1 MANSFI
7 DPLMD
12 AFKKYPL
19 LGAKDATALIA
30 IAGGVASA
38 HPAMNGNLV
47 FLCVGAALTAFGV
60 STIIYPRLSESLSI
74 VDKSKDVGFVL
85 PSDDVYDEP
94 GILLGYTKDDNRKVV
109 LPFRL
114 QSYHMSIIGA
124 SGYGKTTLLMGMLY
138 QQVRSGGGFIFGDAK
153 IDADTRDTLGYW
165 ATKTGRANEFYIIN
179 FDDPSNGNTY
189 NPALEGD
196 ADEVSSRLMNVMP
209 ESTGGGADHYRSSVQ
224 LAITIIIAA
233 LKSRN
238 IRYTFSDLSILMQSS
253 AALEWLLNKT
263 PEGSSE
269 RMNLE
274 VFLNKFRKVE
284 HSKDGTI
291 SHPIDENKIKDT
303 LGGLGNRIGN
313 FAQGKMGEVMNTYTP
328 EIDLYDIIMNN
339 KMLYVML
346 PTMAKNEQAIIFMK
360 MFIGDLRS
368 AVSKIQKLPK
378 TERPQPT
385 FMVPID
391 EFGPVA
397 TESIATL
404 FEQARSAG
412 LQLMPGFQ
420 TFGQLDKVG
429 ESFDD
434 ILLQNTTTKAYFKFG
449 VSDSAER
456 AADNIGHTKNFQ
468 HSITSSQG
476 EGDGAQTLRATPQ
489 ATLSANEGSG
499 DTWRTMEEH
508 KIRID
513 QLKGL
518 DKGEAIITIGPKI
531 YHVQIPMLYSPIDAN
546 PNRKPYTSL
555 KHPSY
560 VPSSETCADLSK
572 KYKSFVRTNEVKK
585 PKDVKI
591 DKGEE
596 SFKDDDKE

>member
-1 MANSFI
+1 MANKFV

-12 AFKKYPL
+12 AFNKYPL
-19 LGAKDATALIA
+19 LGARDASALLG
-30 IAGGVASA
+30 IAGGIASA
-38 HPAMNGNLV
+38 HPIANGSVAALG
-47 FLCVGAALTAFGV
+47 VGAALVAAGV
-60 STIIYPRLSESLSI
+60 STILYPRLKESTSL

-85 PSDDVYDEP
+85 PSDEVYDEP
-94 GILLGYTKDDNRKVV
+94 GLVVGYTKDDNRKVV
-109 LPFRL
+109 LPYNL
-114 QSYHMSIIGA
+114 LSYHMSIIGA
-124 SGYGKTTLLMGMLY
+124 SGYGKTTLLMSMLY
-138 QQVRSGGGFIFGDAK
+138 QQIRSGGGFIFGDAK

-165 ATKTGRANEFYIIN
+165 VTKTGRSNEFYIIN

-209 ESTGGGADHYRSSVQ
+209 EATGGGADHYRSTVQ

-238 IRYTFSDLSILMQSS
+238 IRYTFSDLSILMQSAS
-253 AALEWLLNKT
+253 ALEWLLNKT
-263 PEGSSE
+263 PEGSQE

-274 VFLNKFRKVE
+274 VFLNKFRKIE
-284 HSKDGTI
+284 YSKDGTV

-346 PTMAKNEQAIIFMK
+346 PTMAKNEQSIIFMK

-368 AVSKIQKLPK
+368 AVSRIQKIPK
-378 TERPQPT
+378 TERPTPP

-397 TESIATL
+397 TESITTL

-412 LQLMPGFQ
+412 LSLIPGFQ

-429 ESFDD
+429 EGFDD

-456 AADNIGHTKNFQ
+456 AADNIGQTKNYQ
-468 HSITSSQG
+468 HSISSSSG
-476 EGDGAQTLRATPQ
+476 VGDGSQTLRATPQ

-499 DTWRTMEEH
+499 DTWRTIEEH

-518 DKGEAIITIGPKI
+518 GKGEAIITIGPKI
-531 YHVQIPMLYSPIDAN
+531 YHVQVPMMYSPIDKN
-546 PNRKPYTSL
+546 PNRKPFTSL
-555 KHPSY
+555 KHPTY
-560 VPSSETCADLSK
+560 MPSTETQADLGK
-572 KYKSFVRTNEVKK
+572 KYKTFVRTNEVKK
-585 PKDVKI
+585 AKPKEPVEKLEPEQDGVV
-591 DKGEE
+591 
-596 SFKDDDKE
+596 